1 MERSSISMSDLTRI
15 DGLSFGWNY
24 KKTVLDLIAHIID
37 AKLSIFQP
45 RTVHRQKGTNPVM
58 NHTIYTENIRS
69 RTSIYQLINV
79 YSN

>member
-1 MERSSISMSDLTRI
+1 MTSPGSDQVH
-15 DGLSFGWNY
+15 GLSFRWNY
-24 KKTVLDLIAHIID
+24 KKAVLDLIAHIVD

-45 RTVHRQKGTNPVM
+45 RTVRRQKGTNPVM

-69 RTSIYQLINV
+69 RTSIYRLINV